1 MQPPLF
7 AARELGHRRVLLALD
22 EQEALAH
29 GRCCDQPVRR
39 AYVLADALH
48 HVDHG
53 VGWRQL
59 LVFLAKIPNHYSLS
73 LLHCAFVGFDL
84 AGQYFEQGGFSAAV
98 GADDADAVVFQ
109 ECIGEIAEQALVAIA
124 LAKAAH
130 FDRLVAHPRW
140 NRLDEDVALLDDLL
154 PIPQRLKAL
163 DVGLLLGR
171 AGPCAAHHPG
181 QILLVELRHLAL
193 RRQREVHSCLLG
205 LQVLLIIARI
215 AVYIGPVDLPD
226 GGRHF
231 VQKVAVVGDHH
242 QRAAIALQLVLQPLD
257 HLVVQMVGRL
267 VQDQQ
272 IAWRQQC
279 CCQGCSLALPA
290 GQGLRH
296 HGRILDAQ
304 LFQHRCRFA
313 LDIPEFLIL
322 FYIADH
328 ILQDA
333 PLGVKNRILR
343 KIRDL
348 EPVSPYDLPLVRF
361 QCAGHDREQR
371 RFAGAVD
378 ADHADAVIFVNSL
391 RHVLQDRCV
400 AEGYSDPLQSHQNH
414 AMPPISSSNQ
424 WVLRVRMMI
433 TIRYRKS
440 AAMLKIMSVT
450 RTSAVRLTMPKPIM

>member
-29 GRCCDQPVRR
+29 GRCCNQSVRR

-48 HVDHG
+48 HVDHSI
-53 VGWRQL
+53 GWRQL
-59 LVFLAKIPNHYSLS
+59 LVLLAKIPNYYSLS
-73 LLHCAFVGFDL
+73 LLHLAFVGFDL
-84 AGQYFEQGGFSAAV
+84 PGQYFEQGGFSAAV

-124 LAKAAH
+124 FAEAAH

-154 PIPQRLKAL
+154 PVPQRLKAL

-193 RRQREVHSCLLG
+193 RRQRKVHPCLLG

-231 VQKVAVVGDHH
+231 VQEVSVVGDHH

-257 HLVVQMVGRL
+257 HLVVQVVGRL
-267 VQDQQ
+267 VQDQK
-272 IAWRQQC
+272 IARRQER

-304 LFQHRCRFA
+304 LFQHSGGFA
-313 LDIPEFLIL
+313 LDVPEFLVL
-322 FYIADH
+322 FNVLHDV
-328 ILQDA
+328 LQDG
-333 PLGVKNRILR
+333 PFWVKNRILR
-343 KIRDL
+343 QVRDL
-348 EPVSPYDLPLVRF
+348 EPASPDDLPLVRL
-361 QCAGHDREQR
+361 QCAGYDRQQR
-371 RFAGAVD
+371 GFAGAVD
-378 ADHADAVIFVNSL
+378 ADHADPVIFVDAL
-391 RHVLQDRCV
+391 RHVLQDLCV
-400 AEGYSDPLQSHQNH
+400 AEGDADSLQSHQNH
-414 AMPPISSSNQ
+414 ALPPISSSNQ